1 MTTSTTE
8 KLRKFILENYL
19 FTDDEAALNNSD
31 SFLDKGIIDSTGILE
46 VIMFVEDN
54 FGFKVR
60 DEEMLPENLDSID
73 SLVRFV
79 SARVSKAG

>member
-1 MTTSTTE
+1 MTGTTE
-8 KLRKFILENYL
+8 KLRTFILENYL
-19 FTDDEAALNNSD
+19 FTDDNAALNNAD

-73 SLVRFV
+73 NLVRFV
-79 SARVSKAG
+79 GARVSKAG

>member
-1 MTTSTTE
+1 MTSNTE
-8 KLRKFILENYL
+8 KLRTFILENYL
-19 FTDDEAALNNSD
+19 FTDDDAVLNNSD

-46 VIMFVEDN
+46 VIMFIEDN

-73 SLVRFV
+73 NLVRFV
-79 SARVSKAG
+79 GSRAG

>member
-1 MTTSTTE
+1 MASNTE
-8 KLRKFILENYL
+8 KLRTFILENYL
-19 FTDDEAALNNSD
+19 FTDDDAALNNSD

-46 VIMFVEDN
+46 VIMFIEDN

-73 SLVRFV
+73 NLVRFIG
-79 SARVSKAG
+79 SRAG